1 MQRRSVPPRTDWQRT
16 AEAHGFTFHSPDGT
30 IYWDESHCYTFT
42 LAEIE
47 DGLEAPAT
55 EIEGMCLDLVAQA
68 VRDEAILERLRI
80 PARYWDYV
88 AASWHRRERHLYGRM
103 DFAFSGDGPAKLY
116 EYNADTPTS
125 LYESAVFQWIWLEQ
139 MRERRTLPA
148 TADQFNSLHERL
160 VDALSR
166 FGIPNGTLHL
176 AATGASTE
184 DMGTIAYLADCAR
197 QAGLSAHE
205 MAIEDIGI
213 DLRGRFTDRSDSV
226 IEALF
231 KLYPWEWLFAEAFAE
246 QMPGSGCRFIEPSW
260 KSILSNKGLMALLW
274 EAHPGHPNLLPAYFD
289 GDPRAADLD
298 GRYVRKPIYSREGA
312 NIEIVLPGRTGR
324 RVTQAVSAGPYGAEG
339 HIVQAWHPLPRF
351 QGRRPVCG
359 VWLVAGEPAGLGV
372 REGDGDV
379 TTDAARFVPHVI
391 LD

>member
-1 MQRRSVPPRTDWQRT
+1 MRRCPVAPRADWRET
-16 AEAHGFTFHSPDGT
+16 AETHGFSFHSPDGT
-30 IYWDESHCYTFT
+30 VYWDESHCYAFS
-42 LAEIE
+42 LSEIE
-47 DGLEAPAT
+47 HGLEAPAA
-55 EIEGMCLDLVAQA
+55 EIEGMCLDLVARA
-68 VRDEAILERLRI
+68 VTDEETLLRLRI
-80 PARYWDYV
+80 PVRFWDYI
-88 AASWHRRERHLYGRM
+88 AESWRRRDRHLYGRM
-103 DFAFSGDGPAKLY
+103 DFGFSGSGPAKLY

-125 LYESAVFQWIWLEQ
+125 LYESAVFQWLWLEQ
-139 MRERRTLPA
+139 MRERHALPT

-166 FGIPNGTLHL
+166 FALPNQMLHL
-176 AATGASTE
+176 AATGASRE

-205 MAIEDIGI
+205 MGIEEIGI
-213 DLRGRFTDRSDSV
+213 DLRGRFTDLSDRV
-226 IEALF
+226 IHALF
-231 KLYPWEWLFAEAFAE
+231 KLYPWEWLFAEEFAE
-246 QMPGSGCRFIEPSW
+246 HIPDSGCQFIEPAW

-274 EAHPGHPNLLPAYFD
+274 EDHPGHPNLLPAYFD

-312 NIEIVLPGRTGR
+312 NIEVVLPGRSGR
-324 RVTQAVSAGPYGAEG
+324 RTGGPLSVGPYGAEG

-372 REGDGDV
+372 REGDDDI

>member
-1 MQRRSVPPRTDWQRT
+1 MLRRPIAPRADWRRT
-16 AEAHGFTFHSPDGT
+16 AEAHGFAFHSPGGT
-30 IYWDESHCYTFT
+30 VYWDESHCYAFT

-47 DGLEAPAT
+47 TELEAPAA
-55 EIEGMCLDLVAQA
+55 ELEEMCLDLVARA
-68 VRDEAILERLRI
+68 VGDDEMLSRLRI
-80 PARYWDYV
+80 PERYWSFV
-88 AASWHRRERHLYGRM
+88 AASWRNRERHLYGRM
-103 DFAFSGDGPAKLY
+103 DFAFSGSGPAKLY

-125 LYESAVFQWIWLEQ
+125 LYESAVFQWVWLEQ
-139 MRERRTLPA
+139 MRERGALA
-148 TADQFNSLHERL
+148 STADQFNALHERL
-160 VDALSR
+160 VEALGR
-166 FGIPNGTLHL
+166 LVPAGGALHL

-197 QAGLSAHE
+197 QAGLTAHE
-205 MAIEDIGI
+205 LAIEAIGI
-213 DLRGRFTDRSDSV
+213 DHRGRFTDTADRIV
-226 IEALF
+226 TTLF

-246 QMPGSGCRFIEPSW
+246 HIPGSGCRFIEPAW

-289 GDPRAADLD
+289 GDPRAADFD

-312 NIEIVLPGRTGR
+312 NIEVVLPGRSGR
-324 RVTQAVSAGPYGAEG
+324 KAANGASPGPYGAEG

-359 VWLVAGEPAGLGV
+359 VWLVAGQPAGLGV
-372 REGDGDV
+372 REGDGDI